1 MWTYIFILLIT
12 TLSLVNRPYSDHLF
26 CFLQNSQL
34 LSRVTVLFY
43 ILMIWLWLVSVLSSS
58 ESEFSI
64 FTIFG
69 SIYSGRSEEIVPYFI
84 LHSSG
89 DSDELFHSQL
99 ISYLLVRCLLMFLS
113 CFQNTFVWFC
123 FIRWVLGFL
132 LVFQIT
138 WRVFWLFLV

>member
-1 MWTYIFILLIT
+1 MGERTFFFILLIN

-26 CFLQNSQL
+26 CFLQNSQM

-58 ESEFSI
+58 ESESSI

-89 DSDELFHSQL
+89 DSDELFHTQL
-99 ISYLLVRCLLMFLS
+99 ISYLLWWDVCS
-113 CFQNTFVWFC
+113 CFSAIFKIRLFVFALSIESWDF
-123 FIRWVLGFL
+123 FI
-132 LVFQIT
+132 
-138 WRVFWLFLV
+138 

>member
-1 MWTYIFILLIT
+1 MWRIFCVNIHFFFILLIS
-12 TLSLVNRPYSDHLF
+12 TLSLVNRPCSDPLF

-43 ILMIWLWLVSVLSSS
+43 ILMIWLWLVSVLSSES
-58 ESEFSI
+58 ESSI

-89 DSDELFHSQL
+89 NSDELFHTQL
-99 ISYLLVRCLLMFLS
+99 ISYLLWWDVCS
-113 CFQNTFVWFC
+113 CFSAVFKMRLFVFVLSIEFWDFWWF
-123 FIRWVLGFL
+123 FR
-132 LVFQIT
+132 
-138 WRVFWLFLV
+138 